1 MLPMRIRVTCVYHR
15 QLWLLLERYA
25 ARRLGRHSLA
35 LSGRFSSTAGGL
47 RKVRNQGGRP
57 LAEDREVSVR
67 FEEEAVFTC
76 NAPVVSS
83 EWVGGEVV

>member
-25 ARRLGRHSLA
+25 TRRLGRHSLA
-35 LSGRFSSTAGGL
+35 LSGQFSSTAGGEEGGL

-57 LAEDREVSVR
+57 LAEDREVSV
-67 FEEEAVFTC
+67 
-76 NAPVVSS
+76 
-83 EWVGGEVV
+83 